1 MLFIRTK
8 HNLLFSPPELVGTLL
23 ASFFVVVGLTYS
35 KILHLK
41 WLLNTTEQRT
51 VLKDYSALA
60 EVACHFLFTM
70 ALSSSS
76 FFLLFSS
83 FCCWCCWGLS
93 KTVGLHS
100 RTVFVWIFD
109 DTEEREDLMAQW
121 GHCWQALE
129 YFNILHFK
137 LCCPPPP
144 PPPQRYKN
152 HETNKNTMQAD

>member
-41 WLLNTTEQRT
+41 WLLNTTEQQT

-76 FFLLFSS
+76 SFLLFSS

-109 DTEEREDLMAQW
+109 DTEEREDLMAQSPVRTLLAGTW
-121 GHCWQALE
+121 IFQHSSFQTVL
-129 YFNILHFK
+129 
-137 LCCPPPP
+137 PPPP
-144 PPPQRYKN
+144 PPP
-152 HETNKNTMQAD
+152 T